1 MKAAALD
8 LGTNTFLCL
17 IVEGDK
23 SGIQKIIRD
32 EVEVVRLG
40 QEVDRTGEFHPD
52 ALTRATDCLRRFRKM
67 IDEIGVDRILGVA
80 TSAARDVKNGSE
92 LFRIAYEMDL
102 PLEIISGDEEARTS
116 YAGVCAT
123 MSDDL
128 HRLVVDIGGGSTE
141 LILGRGRNLLFSRSV
156 DMGAVRL
163 TERLISTQPVPQS
176 DRKRLEE
183 YIQDQLA
190 PVVREISA
198 HPVNEI
204 LAVAGT
210 PTAIA
215 AIELGGFDPAKVDG
229 YFISK
234 EKLKTWCDEFAGST
248 VQAKKEKYGLGGRA
262 DIIYVGASILLAVVE
277 ALKQPGFKVS
287 VKGLRYGVALDLLS
301 RS

>member
-1 MKAAALD
+1 VKAAALD

-23 SGIQKIIRD
+23 DGIRKIIKD

-40 QEVDRTGEFHPD
+40 QDVDRSGEFHPD
-52 ALTRATDCLRRFRKM
+52 ALQRAAECLKRFRKM
-67 IDEIGVDRILGVA
+67 IDEIAVDRILGVA
-80 TSAARDVKNGSE
+80 TSAARDVRNGSE
-92 LFRIAYEMDL
+92 LFKIAYELDL
-102 PLEIISGDEEARTS
+102 PLEIISGEDEARTS
-116 YAGVCAT
+116 YAGVC
-123 MSDDL
+123 SDMKDDR

-141 LILGRGRNLLFSRSV
+141 LILGRGRELLFSRSV

-163 TERLISTQPVPQS
+163 TERLIPTQPVPTP
-176 DRKRLEE
+176 DRRRLDEFISEE
-183 YIQDQLA
+183 LRA
-190 PVVREISA
+190 PIAEISK
-198 HPVNEI
+198 HHVSEI

-229 YFISK
+229 YFISR
-234 EKLKTWCDEFAGST
+234 EKLRSWCDDFASSS
-248 VQAKKEKYGLGGRA
+248 VQEKKQKYGLGGRA
-262 DIIYVGASILLAVVE
+262 DIIFVGASILLAVVE
-277 ALKQPGFKVS
+277 NLKQPGFKVS